1 MVSHRCREGHHENR
15 SKTKMRVLALLTVLP
30 FVVTTPALAQNAEP
44 NQQQSQDNAANSQTI
59 QQQVQNNLQQA
70 GFTDIHIMPS
80 SFLVRA
86 KDRAGNPV
94 MMVIN
99 PDSVTAVT
107 EVSGQGG
114 LPPSAQSTVPGG
126 SGQVTVPSGQ
136 NSGVGIPG
144 QPGNKSGPAA
154 KSSSATTG
162 SGNNEGVRE
171 QDSAK
176 IPGLPGSKSGPAVK
190 PPSR

>member
-1 MVSHRCREGHHENR
+1 MSSES
-15 SKTKMRVLALLTVLP
+15 SKPTLYERLGRVYSIAA
-30 FVVTTPALAQNAEP
+30 VVDAF
-44 NQQQSQDNAANSQTI
+44 I
-59 QQQVQNNLQQA
+59 
-70 GFTDIHIMPS
+70 
-80 SFLVRA
+80 
-86 KDRAGNPV
+86 DRV
-94 MMVIN
+94 MH
-99 PDSVTAVT
+99 
-107 EVSGQGG
+107 
-114 LPPSAQSTVPGG
+114 TVPGG
-126 SGQVTVPSGQ
+126 SGQVTVPSAQ
-136 NSGVGIPG
+136 NSGAGIPG

>member
-1 MVSHRCREGHHENR
+1 MI
-15 SKTKMRVLALLTVLP
+15 
-30 FVVTTPALAQNAEP
+30 TPALAQDAEP
-44 NQQQSQDNAANSQTI
+44 HQQQSQGTAANLQTI

-70 GFTDIHIMPS
+70 GFTDIHFMPS

-94 MMVIN
+94 MMVN

-107 EVSGQGG
+107 EVPGERR
-114 LPPSAQSTVPGG
+114 LPPLAESTVPGG
-126 SGQVTVPSGQ
+126 TGQVTVPSAQ
-136 NSGVGIPG
+136 NSGAGIPG